1 MGFQII
7 LLSQFFILN
16 ILLPFYYASTTH
28 LKLKFEAVRL
38 DDFLVDTSIIILVIK
53 TWKRLQVLFFFS
65 FVYFSELYCLM
76 LSSL

>member
-28 LKLKFEAVRL
+28 LKLKFEAVSL
-38 DDFLVDTSIIILVIK
+38 DEFLVDTSLIILVIK
-53 TWKRLQVLFFFS
+53 TWKRLSFFFS
-65 FVYFSELYCLM
+65 HLFIFQNYIA
-76 LSSL
+76 

>member
-7 LLSQFFILN
+7 LLSQFFIFN

-28 LKLKFEAVRL
+28 LKLKFEAVSL
-38 DDFLVDTSIIILVIK
+38 DDFLIDSSIIILVIK
-53 TWKRLQVLFFFS
+53 TWKRLSFSFFS
-65 FVYFSELYCLM
+65 FVYISELYCCM

>member
-38 DDFLVDTSIIILVIK
+38 DDFLVDTSIIIILVIK
-53 TWKRLQVLFFFS
+53 SWKRLSFFFS
-65 FVYFSELYCLM
+65 HLFIFQNYIA
-76 LSSL
+76 